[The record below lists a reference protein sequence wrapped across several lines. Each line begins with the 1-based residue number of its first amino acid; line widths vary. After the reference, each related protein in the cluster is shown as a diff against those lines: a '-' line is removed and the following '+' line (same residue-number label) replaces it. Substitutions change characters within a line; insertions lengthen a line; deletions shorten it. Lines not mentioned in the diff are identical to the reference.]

1 MYRFILSF
9 SLILIA
15 MTALASELP
24 VESVMLSDGTVHNGL
39 IVETDE
45 NGMTT
50 FHAETSIIPLEADR
64 AQSIIKGI
72 REVTHSELPH
82 YLKQALYY
90 GGNSTADAAHAAS
103 VLVGQISLAGD
114 KPEEVVIIERG
125 DKTWKYL
132 RAEEKDV
139 VFPTSDIDLITYS
152 TPSDAAKSGLR
163 DVIILDDYT
172 ELEGYM
178 LEKAPGRYIKFE
190 SDGETFTIPAHLV
203 LIRGK
208 REINPSRPIMEQSR
222 VVDKLWFKSGARL
235 EGVIVEENFL
245 NGTVTVWD
253 IYRKM
258 NRTRSLLDLE
268 HHTRSRN
275 PQANTFVW

>member
-1 MYRFILSF
+1 MG
-9 SLILIA
+9 A
-15 MTALASELP
+15 GAELP
-24 VESVMLSDGTVHNGL
+24 VETVTLKDGTLHNGF

-50 FHAETSIIPLEADR
+50 FHAETSLIPIDAER

-72 REVTHSELPH
+72 REMPHSELPH

-90 GGNSTADAAHAAS
+90 GGNSTADAAHAPS

-114 KPEEVVIIERG
+114 KPEEVVIINRG

-132 RAEEKDV
+132 RADEKDIT
-139 VFPTSDIDLITYS
+139 FPTSDIDLISYT
-152 TPSDAAKSGLR
+152 TPSEAARSGLR

-172 ELEGYM
+172 ELEGFM
-178 LEKAPGRYIKFE
+178 LEKAPGRHIKFE
-190 SDGETFTIPAHLV
+190 ADGETFTIPDHLV

-208 REINPSRPIMEQSR
+208 REIDPAKPIMEQSR
-222 VVDKLWFKSGARL
+222 MIDKLWFKSGARL
-235 EGVIVEENFL
+235 EGAIVEENFL